1 MSVCPAC
8 TPTHILHCP
17 LTVIRYHIKYMH
29 IEDYK
34 KEEIEGFVLSMHAPL
49 KMRLRFLVQTA
60 TSAGSGAALTPVMT
74 APSQDLIH
82 Q

>member
-1 MSVCPAC
+1 
-8 TPTHILHCP
+8 
-17 LTVIRYHIKYMH
+17 MH
-29 IEDYK
+29 IGDYK

-49 KMRLRFLVQTA
+49 KMRLQFLVQTA
-60 TSAGSGAALTPVMT
+60 TSAGSRAALTPVMT